1 MCSLKVCAERSLG
14 AGGAQQLGRKLDEAS
29 SFLPSELTLL
39 SEVHIEVHTEL
50 PNTLILPD

>member
-1 MCSLKVCAERSLG
+1 MCPLRVCAERGLG
-14 AGGAQQLGRKLDEAS
+14 GGGAQQLGRKLDEFS
-29 SFLPSELTLL
+29 SFLPAELTLP

>member
-1 MCSLKVCAERSLG
+1 LG
-14 AGGAQQLGRKLDEAS
+14 AGAAQQLGRKLDAVS
-29 SFLPSELTLL
+29 SFLPAELTLP